1 MLQFDFGLIKLV
13 GFASGPKPFLLTRP
27 LQAAVSAIIFFASTF
42 CHETVLKET
51 ALALRAEGFEAIA
64 KRQGVTLEKYFQTH
78 PRDYEMV
85 RALGTVRV

>member
-51 ALALRAEGFEAIA
+51 ALALRAEGFEYCIDRE
-64 KRQGVTLEKYFQTH
+64 KRLFACF
-78 PRDYEMV
+78 D
-85 RALGTVRV
+85 RAAEISPHLDKS